1 MTKFGW
7 TTTPQILWESLTG
20 LPVFIES
27 LRTRSGVQRFLYIAG
42 SSITP
47 STVSVLPVHGR
58 CHNTSRIGFGC
69 CAEPMTLVSA
79 SQSIQRGKICLSDN
93 SSIITLMCV
102 QIRGA
107 SLTIVGS
114 INGDDDQIRGA
125 HCLSCRP
132 HPSLRLLQEALR
144 HSGPGDSR

>member
-1 MTKFGW
+1 
-7 TTTPQILWESLTG
+7 
-20 LPVFIES
+20 
-27 LRTRSGVQRFLYIAG
+27 
-42 SSITP
+42 
-47 STVSVLPVHGR
+47 
-58 CHNTSRIGFGC
+58 
-69 CAEPMTLVSA
+69 
-79 SQSIQRGKICLSDN
+79 ICLSDN

-125 HCLSCRP
+125 HCLSRRP
-132 HPSLRLLQEALR
+132 HPSLRSLQEALR